1 MGRWLSLSG
10 WVILSVLG
18 LLVATISPDTM
29 MWDAIEEVQAGHH
42 ALAEDA
48 QGMALWHYLR
58 AQSVAPRDPAAQLGV
73 AVVRKLRAD
82 ILPEETRITTVLARL
97 TSDVMSLAEL
107 RWLGLVLWTATW
119 VTTGLNMLWPS
130 RRGRHVAQALFVV
143 TGAVLLTTV
152 IRGGIEI
159 YQPVGVVTA
168 FETEGRSA
176 PREDAP
182 VLFRLFD
189 AAEGRILDTRV
200 GWVRF
205 GLADGR
211 EAWVS
216 QAAVR
221 RLWDE

>member
-1 MGRWLSLSG
+1 MWRWIGIIG
-10 WVILSVLG
+10 WVILGVLG
-18 LLVATISPDTM
+18 LLVATMSPDAL
-29 MWDAIEEVQAGHH
+29 MWDPIAEVQAGHR

-58 AQSVAPRDPAAQLGV
+58 AQSSAPRDSAVQLGV

-82 ILPEETRITTVLARL
+82 ILPEETHVTAVFTRL

-107 RWLGLVLWTATW
+107 RWLGLVIWTAAFATKALS
-119 VTTGLNMLWPS
+119 VLWPS
-130 RRGRHVAQALFVV
+130 RGKRRAAQVLCVMA
-143 TGAVLLTTV
+143 GAVLAAAV
-152 IRGGIEI
+152 IRGWVEV
-159 YQPVGVVTA
+159 YQPVGVVTV
-168 FETEGRSA
+168 FEAEGRSA

-182 VLFRLFD
+182 VLFVLFD

-200 GWVRF
+200 GWVRL